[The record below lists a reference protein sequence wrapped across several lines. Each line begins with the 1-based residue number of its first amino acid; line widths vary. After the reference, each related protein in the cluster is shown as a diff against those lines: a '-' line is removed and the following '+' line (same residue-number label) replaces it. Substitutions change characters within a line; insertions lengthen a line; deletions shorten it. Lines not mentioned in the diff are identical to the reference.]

1 MKGKKLM
8 AMLMAGSLLLAGLT
22 GCGGANAKGGGA
34 AASADDYPNGP
45 VTIICPWGVGG
56 GADVISRKISEVAK
70 NYFDQPIIVEN
81 HTGASGTIGMMDA
94 MDADADGYTM
104 VVTNGP
110 LFSLTPKYIDVS
122 YELSNFTMLRGMRQV
137 ALMILT
143 NPQKSGMKTFDDLIN
158 YGKTHKITYATSSGP
173 GGDQYVV
180 SSAMFK
186 SLGIE
191 AEPVVMGS
199 EAESINAVVS
209 GQVDCG
215 LGTPPA
221 YYSHQEEGTVQAV
234 ATFYP
239 ETVQT
244 PYGEVKSI
252 KDWDVDVEFAG
263 MDCLAV
269 RSDVPQEIVDKL
281 NAMLDDVYAD
291 SKFTGFMDEMGY
303 PLWDAKGDEVTK
315 FIEDQMDSM
324 DKYVEMFEFPQLQ
337 GTPAWMLLL
346 LLYSEQ
352 TTAAARTPL
361 LDALLMQMAPMAHGF
376 ELCAPDAAFSL
387 ATEVLQH
394 LNLCFAEELS
404 LTELTNRFHV
414 STSHMI
420 HMFKA
425 QFGLPPIQYMVRR
438 RIGEAQHLLRTTE
451 DSAGD
456 IAGQVGMINRNYFY
470 RMFKRLV
477 GVSPVRYREVIGE
490 RPDMLA

>member
-1 MKGKKLM
+1 
-8 AMLMAGSLLLAGLT
+8 
-22 GCGGANAKGGGA
+22 
-34 AASADDYPNGP
+34 
-45 VTIICPWGVGG
+45 
-56 GADVISRKISEVAK
+56 
-70 NYFDQPIIVEN
+70 
-81 HTGASGTIGMMDA
+81 
-94 MDADADGYTM
+94 
-104 VVTNGP
+104 
-110 LFSLTPKYIDVS
+110 
-122 YELSNFTMLRGMRQV
+122 MLRGMRQV
-137 ALMILT
+137 SLMILT
-143 NPQKSGMKTFDDLIN
+143 NPQKSSIKTFDDLIN

-221 YYSHQEEGTVQAV
+221 YYSHQEEGTIQAV

-324 DKYVEMFEFPQLQ
+324 DKYVEMLQ
-337 GTPAWMLLL
+337 
-346 LLYSEQ
+346 
-352 TTAAARTPL
+352 
-361 LDALLMQMAPMAHGF
+361 
-376 ELCAPDAAFSL
+376 
-387 ATEVLQH
+387 
-394 LNLCFAEELS
+394 
-404 LTELTNRFHV
+404 
-414 STSHMI
+414 
-420 HMFKA
+420 
-425 QFGLPPIQYMVRR
+425 
-438 RIGEAQHLLRTTE
+438 
-451 DSAGD
+451 
-456 IAGQVGMINRNYFY
+456 
-470 RMFKRLV
+470 
-477 GVSPVRYREVIGE
+477 
-490 RPDMLA
+490 

>member
-8 AMLMAGSLLLAGLT
+8 AMLMAGSMLLAGLT
-22 GCGGANAKGGGA
+22 GCGGGTAKGSDAAAGA
-34 AASADDYPNGP
+34 ADYPNGP

-94 MDADADGYTM
+94 MDADADGYT
-104 VVTNGP
+104 
-110 LFSLTPKYIDVS
+110 
-122 YELSNFTMLRGMRQV
+122 
-137 ALMILT
+137 MILT

-239 ETVQT
+239 EAVQT

-252 KDWDVDVEFAG
+252 KDWDIDVEFAG

-324 DKYVEMFEFPQLQ
+324 DKYVEL
-337 GTPAWMLLL
+337 
-346 LLYSEQ
+346 
-352 TTAAARTPL
+352 
-361 LDALLMQMAPMAHGF
+361 
-376 ELCAPDAAFSL
+376 
-387 ATEVLQH
+387 
-394 LNLCFAEELS
+394 
-404 LTELTNRFHV
+404 
-414 STSHMI
+414 I
-420 HMFKA
+420 K
-425 QFGLPPIQYMVRR
+425 
-438 RIGEAQHLLRTTE
+438 
-451 DSAGD
+451 
-456 IAGQVGMINRNYFY
+456 
-470 RMFKRLV
+470 
-477 GVSPVRYREVIGE
+477 
-490 RPDMLA
+490 

>member
-8 AMLMAGSLLLAGLT
+8 AMLMAGSMLLAGLT
-22 GCGGANAKGGGA
+22 GCGGSTAKGGGA

-45 VTIICPWGVGG
+45 VTVICPWGVGG
-56 GADVISRKISEVAK
+56 GADVIARKISEVAK

-137 ALMILT
+137 ALMIFT

-221 YYSHQEEGTVQAV
+221 YYSHQEEGTIQAV

-324 DKYVEMFEFPQLQ
+324 DKYVEMLQ
-337 GTPAWMLLL
+337 
-346 LLYSEQ
+346 
-352 TTAAARTPL
+352 
-361 LDALLMQMAPMAHGF
+361 
-376 ELCAPDAAFSL
+376 
-387 ATEVLQH
+387 
-394 LNLCFAEELS
+394 
-404 LTELTNRFHV
+404 
-414 STSHMI
+414 
-420 HMFKA
+420 
-425 QFGLPPIQYMVRR
+425 
-438 RIGEAQHLLRTTE
+438 
-451 DSAGD
+451 
-456 IAGQVGMINRNYFY
+456 
-470 RMFKRLV
+470 
-477 GVSPVRYREVIGE
+477 
-490 RPDMLA
+490 

>member
-104 VVTNGP
+104 VVANGP

-209 GQVDCG
+209 GRLRSG
-215 LGTPPA
+215 YASGILLASGR
-221 YYSHQEEGTVQAV
+221 G
-234 ATFYP
+234 
-239 ETVQT
+239 
-244 PYGEVKSI
+244 YGPGGRNFLSGNGS
-252 KDWDVDVEFAG
+252 DS
-263 MDCLAV
+263 V
-269 RSDVPQEIVDKL
+269 R
-281 NAMLDDVYAD
+281 
-291 SKFTGFMDEMGY
+291 
-303 PLWDAKGDEVTK
+303 
-315 FIEDQMDSM
+315 
-324 DKYVEMFEFPQLQ
+324 
-337 GTPAWMLLL
+337 
-346 LLYSEQ
+346 
-352 TTAAARTPL
+352 
-361 LDALLMQMAPMAHGF
+361 
-376 ELCAPDAAFSL
+376 
-387 ATEVLQH
+387 
-394 LNLCFAEELS
+394 
-404 LTELTNRFHV
+404 
-414 STSHMI
+414 
-420 HMFKA
+420 
-425 QFGLPPIQYMVRR
+425 
-438 RIGEAQHLLRTTE
+438 
-451 DSAGD
+451 
-456 IAGQVGMINRNYFY
+456 
-470 RMFKRLV
+470 
-477 GVSPVRYREVIGE
+477 
-490 RPDMLA
+490 

>member
-104 VVTNGP
+104 VVANGP

-122 YELSNFTMLRGMRQV
+122 YELSDFTMLRGMRQV

-252 KDWDVDVEFAG
+252 KDLGVDVEFAG

-303 PLWDAKGDEVTK
+303 PLWDARVTK
-315 FIEDQMDSM
+315 
-324 DKYVEMFEFPQLQ
+324 
-337 GTPAWMLLL
+337 
-346 LLYSEQ
+346 
-352 TTAAARTPL
+352 
-361 LDALLMQMAPMAHGF
+361 
-376 ELCAPDAAFSL
+376 
-387 ATEVLQH
+387 
-394 LNLCFAEELS
+394 
-404 LTELTNRFHV
+404 
-414 STSHMI
+414 
-420 HMFKA
+420 
-425 QFGLPPIQYMVRR
+425 
-438 RIGEAQHLLRTTE
+438 
-451 DSAGD
+451 
-456 IAGQVGMINRNYFY
+456 
-470 RMFKRLV
+470 
-477 GVSPVRYREVIGE
+477 
-490 RPDMLA
+490 